1 MKNAILPLFLL
12 VAIPFG
18 LVAQTATKLRLSDYP
33 VLIANNQPFSIRV
46 DAVDDNGQID
56 PTYNGEGRLDLVFSQ
71 GSIDGAAAT
80 FENGSALFNVRMA
93 ADPSDNGVGY
103 FTLEATSD
111 GLAADTTA
119 TIAMGVNIQT
129 HIDEGFEGD
138 LPTWTGIEKWKQDA
152 TLILSGAKSLKHNNP
167 GVPAADTLSFTSN
180 IEEGKLVEWQ
190 VTMRNGDF
198 KCSGTN
204 NFQFILS
211 ASEAYPYSST
221 CYGLAMGTKG
231 SNLELWQYKY
241 TETTPTNLI
250 DSKIVWDKNTTY
262 TLKAVLWPNGQIFL
276 WAKGDD
282 DVWKLMGTS
291 SLSINLSAVS
301 AGFVFTSVKSNTG
314 KLRIDDILIRSADM
328 LSAVPP
334 TSPTPVAPPTPPTP
348 PVSPDC
354 NGCAVATKCS
364 WGSLVFSEIMPNPS
378 KATALP
384 KDKKYVEIYNP
395 TAEAIDVAGW
405 QFCRD
410 NKTATMPS
418 ALVCPGEYAL
428 VCFSA
433 GDATA
438 MSQYGKTINV
448 GSTVAPLAAGATLK
462 MRNPE
467 GGLVSMVTY
476 SKNWYADQ
484 NLTNTNSL
492 EVIDLS
498 NLRGEANNWAAS
510 TDSKGGTPCAPNSLA
525 APNPDNL
532 PFTVECYAIGAN
544 CIGLYFNYIVDTTAA
559 ANTAMYAIDNSIGTP
574 SAAKIGANY
583 NEVELTMSSELA
595 EGKLYRLTLNDAI
608 TSIDGRPLQQREFEI
623 VRPSVVEPNDVIIN
637 EILFNAPTGG
647 TKYVELYNRS
657 DRTFDLSTMLL
668 ARRSTK
674 DSIDQPYAASV
685 KPHILWPG
693 DYAVISTSSELVQQ
707 HYTVRNPAALV
718 EVPKIPTYAQDGGSV
733 ILLDT
738 AKRIIDEVRY
748 TAKMHNR
755 LLSNV
760 KGVALERVNPNAPSA
775 EPTSWQSAAATA
787 GFGTPTYRNSQYTDD
802 PTPKA
807 KGAFSLSP
815 ETFSPDGDGYNDHL
829 LLTYNLPEPGYMA
842 NIRIFSSAGVE
853 VCRLGNNLT
862 LGTEGQ
868 LRWDGNNNN
877 GARVP
882 VGIYIVHVEYF
893 LNGKVQHQKL
903 VCTVARK

>member
-33 VLIANNQPFSIRV
+33 VLIANNQPFTVRV
-46 DAVDDNGQID
+46 DAVDANGQID
-56 PTYNGEGRLDLVFSQ
+56 QTYNGEGRLDLVFSQ

-93 ADPSDNGVGY
+93 ADASANGVGY

-119 TIAMGVNIQT
+119 TIAMGLNPQT
-129 HIDEGFEGD
+129 HVNEQFESD
-138 LPTWTGIEKWKQDA
+138 LPAWKGINNWMLDESA
-152 TLILSGAKSLKHNNP
+152 PINGAKSLKHNRT
-167 GVPAADTLSFTSN
+167 VTDSSKDTLLFTLSN
-180 IEEGKLVEWQ
+180 TLQGQAVEWQ
-190 VTMRNGDF
+190 VDMRNGNWAT
-198 KCSGTN
+198 SGAS
-204 NFQFILS
+204 NFYMILA
-211 ASEAYPYSST
+211 ASEADVSSKT
-221 CYGLAMGTKG
+221 CYGLAMGTK
-231 SNLELWQYKY
+231 SKYIELWEFRGS
-241 TETTPTNLI
+241 TVTSPSLITTDI
-250 DSKIVWDKNTTY
+250 EWKKNTNHG
-262 TLKAVLWPNGQIFL
+262 LRAALLPNGEVLL
-276 WAKGDD
+276 WVKQTGTEHWQLAGKSMVNNTIVPAIGGFFFSYAKSYAGQLYIDN
-282 DVWKLMGTS
+282 VLVRSMEMPS
-291 SLSINLSAVS
+291 S
-301 AGFVFTSVKSNTG
+301 T
-314 KLRIDDILIRSADM
+314 
-328 LSAVPP
+328 
-334 TSPTPVAPPTPPTP
+334 PPTPPTP
-348 PVSPDC
+348 PISTVS
-354 NGCAVATKCS
+354 NGT
-364 WGSLVFSEIMPNPS
+364 WGSLVISEIMPHEKS
-378 KATALP
+378 ETLHKR
-384 KDKKYVEIYNP
+384 KYVELYNP
-395 TAEAIDVAGW
+395 TAEAIDVTGW
-405 QFCRD
+405 QLWRND
-410 NKTATMPS
+410 KLSTLPA
-418 ALVCPGEYAL
+418 AVIEPGEYA
-428 VCFSA
+428 VICFSA
-433 GDATA
+433 AAATNMA
-438 MSQYGKTINV
+438 AYGKTI
-448 GSTVAPLAAGATLK
+448 TVASTAAPLVDGATLK
-462 MRNPE
+462 LCTPE
-467 GGLVSMVTY
+467 GGLVSMVQY
-476 SKNWYADQ
+476 AKSWYVPSELA
-484 NLTNTNSL
+484 NTNSL

-498 NLRGEANNWAAS
+498 NLRSEANNWAAS
-510 TDSKGGTPCAPNSLA
+510 TDSKGGTPCAPNSVA
-525 APNPDNL
+525 ASNPDNL

-544 CIGLYFNYIVDTTAA
+544 RIGLYFSYIVDTTAA

-583 NEVELTMSSELA
+583 NEVELTLSSELA
-595 EGKLYRLTLNDAI
+595 ESKLYRLTLNDAI
-608 TSIDGRPLQQREFEI
+608 TCIDGRPLQQREFEI